1 MEKQSSN
8 RRSAVLLPLT
18 LIIVFIL
25 SIAMGAVKISP
36 LVVLESFFGKVGGT
50 DYNIIWH
57 IRLPRSVAALA
68 IGAFL
73 SCAGL
78 VLQTVLNNA
87 IAGPSVI
94 GVNAGASFFALAA
107 MIFLPGSFYAVP
119 LAAFTGALIA
129 TLLVYEIGRRTG
141 ASRLTIVLSG
151 VAVSSLFNALSD
163 TFLTFYPNSVASKV
177 SFSIGGL
184 SVISVSTLKW
194 SALFGFIGLAAAL
207 FMSGEFNV
215 MLLGDDMAQSLGL
228 NVKRIRFAALIISA
242 VLVGSAIAI
251 GGQISFV
258 GLICPHIARRI
269 WGGDVKVLMPR
280 VTMLGSILV
289 LVCDT
294 LSRVLF
300 APFEIP
306 VGILLSFLGAPF
318 FIYLLI
324 SKKRGRTNDNN

>member
-1 MEKQSSN
+1 MVKQSNTKS
-8 RRSAVLLPLT
+8 VLFLALT

-25 SIAMGAVKISP
+25 SITMGAVKISP
-36 LVVLESFFGKVGGT
+36 LVVLESLFGKTSGT
-50 DYNIIWH
+50 QYNIIMH
-57 IRLPRSVAALA
+57 IRLPRAISALA

-94 GVNAGASFFALAA
+94 GVNAGAGFFALIA
-107 MIFLPGSFYAVP
+107 MVFLPSTFYAVP
-119 LAAFTGALIA
+119 VMAFLGALTA

-151 VAVSSLFNALSD
+151 VAVSALFNAFSD
-163 TFLTFYPNSVASKV
+163 TLLTFYPNAVSGKV

-184 SVISVSTLKW
+184 SAISANTLSWSVILGFMGIL
-194 SALFGFIGLAAAL
+194 SALLI
-207 FMSGEFNV
+207 SGELNV
-215 MLLGDDMAQSLGL
+215 MILGDDMAHSLGL
-228 NVKRIRFAALIISA
+228 SVKKVRFFALVISA
-242 VLVGSAIAI
+242 VLVGAAIAI

-258 GLICPHIARRI
+258 GLICPHIARRL
-269 WGGDVKVLMPR
+269 WGGDVKILMPR
-280 VTMLGSILV
+280 VMLLGSILV
-289 LVCDT
+289 LFCDI

-306 VGILLSFLGAPF
+306 VGIILSFLGAPF

-324 SKKRGRTNDNN
+324 SRKRGKTNDNN

>member
-1 MEKQSSN
+1 MEKQNNSKP
-8 RRSAVLLPLT
+8 VLFLVLT

-36 LVVLESFFGKVGGT
+36 LVVLESLLGQTSGT
-50 DYNIIWH
+50 EYNIIHH
-57 IRLPRSVAALA
+57 IRLPRSVSAFA

-78 VLQTVLNNA
+78 MLQTVLNNA

-94 GVNAGASFFALAA
+94 GVNAGAGFFALLA
-107 MIFLPGSFYAVP
+107 MIFLPSTFYAVP
-119 LAAFTGALIA
+119 VMAFFGALTA

-151 VAVSSLFNALSD
+151 VAVSSLFNAFSD
-163 TFLTFYPNSVASKV
+163 TLLTFYPNSVAGKV

-184 SVISVSTLKW
+184 SAISTNTLSWSVIL
-194 SALFGFIGLAAAL
+194 GFIGIGAAL
-207 FMSGEFNV
+207 LMSGELNL
-215 MLLGDDMAQSLGL
+215 MLLGDDVAHSLGL
-228 NVKRIRFAALIISA
+228 SVKRTRFIALVISA
-242 VLVGSAIAI
+242 VLVGAAIAI

-258 GLICPHIARRI
+258 GLICPHIARRL
-269 WGGDVKVLMPR
+269 WGGDIKILMPR
-280 VTMLGSILV
+280 VILLGSILV
-289 LVCDT
+289 LVCDI
-294 LSRVLF
+294 LARILF

-324 SKKRGRTNDNN
+324 SKKRGKTHD

>member
-1 MEKQSSN
+1 MAKN
-8 RRSAVLLPLT
+8 NIKPIFCLISA

-25 SIAMGAVKISP
+25 SIAMGAVNISP
-36 LVVLESFFGKVGGT
+36 LVVLESIFTGAEGT
-50 DYNIIWH
+50 QHNIIRH
-57 IRLPRSVAALA
+57 IRLPRAISAFA

-78 VLQTVLNNA
+78 MLQTVLNNA

-94 GVNAGASFFALAA
+94 GVNAGAGFFALIA
-107 MIFLPGSFYAVP
+107 MVFLPSTFYAVP
-119 LAAFTGALIA
+119 VMAFLGALSA

-151 VAVSSLFNALSD
+151 VAVSALFNAFSD
-163 TFLTFYPNSVASKV
+163 TLLTFYPNAVSGKV

-184 SVISVSTLKW
+184 SSISTNTLSWSVILGFVGIIG
-194 SALFGFIGLAAAL
+194 ALLL
-207 FMSGEFNV
+207 SSELNV
-215 MLLGDDMAQSLGL
+215 MLLGDDVAHSLGL
-228 NVKRIRFAALIISA
+228 SVKKVRFIALVIAAI
-242 VLVGSAIAI
+242 LVGAAIAI

-258 GLICPHIARRI
+258 GLICPHIARRL
-269 WGGDVKVLMPR
+269 WGGDVKILMPR
-280 VTMLGSILV
+280 VILLGSILV
-289 LVCDT
+289 LACDI

-306 VGILLSFLGAPF
+306 VGIILSFLGAPF

-324 SKKRGRTNDNN
+324 SRKRGKTHDSN